1 MSLPDP
7 LTATF
12 GQTSKRVAITI
23 PNNTGNGATLLS
35 LLISG
40 TPAYVPAT
48 DGGILSFT
56 IHSKQPAITTDRIE
70 IAIADVVTAGVFATS
85 SQVIPVGVA
94 YNSQAAGEG
103 AVCALRTTA
112 VGTGTALVLLNLL
125 P

>member
-7 LTATF
+7 LTATY

-23 PNNTGNGATLLS
+23 PGNGANGSTLLA
-35 LLISG
+35 LLLAG

-56 IHSKQPAITTDRIE
+56 IHTKQPASTTDRIE
-70 IAIADVVTAGVFATS
+70 IAVADVVTAGVFATS
-85 SQVIPVGVA
+85 SQVIPVGIA

-103 AVCALRTTA
+103 ASCALRTTIA
-112 VGTGTALVLLNLL
+112 GTGTALVLLNLL